1 LENQGI
7 KVLEQKLKKF
17 KSQSKLMS
25 LGSYSL
31 HCKVE
36 DDEVSIPALMNKDV
50 KELIREIEKLRN
62 KLLIKSNEN
71 ENNIQKNTVLK
82 K

>member
-1 LENQGI
+1 
-7 KVLEQKLKKF
+7 
-17 KSQSKLMS
+17 MS
-25 LGSYSL
+25 LGCYSL

-36 DDEVSIPALMNKDV
+36 DDQISIPALMNKDV

-71 ENNIQKNTVLK
+71 ENNIQKNQVLK